1 VQAGQGIYWIVLH
14 CSFDPNPQ
22 EEQEH

>member
-22 EEQEH
+22 EEHEH